1 MCTKYFPTQVL
12 TIQDE
17 DAIQI
22 NNGAYTNTA
31 IKLLLGSWGPAA
43 AQFLNI
49 SVPSTWTDIADAIPI
64 PLNTNGDL
72 IEEYT
77 GMPGDIQIKQADVVL
92 INYPLHYKM
101 DPQIAR
107 NNLEYV

>member
-12 TIQDE
+12 TTQDE